1 MGTNLYPQ
9 SINYTGSGGTP
20 GAYTVTFT
28 RDRDLPGYTRRPDVS
43 ITAKGGFLQVTANL
57 LKRIDVAF
65 NGQPVRGYT
74 LSYTTGAFGKTLL
87 QSVSQLGANGTVFDT
102 HTFSYYDDAQDAS
115 GNYNGFS
122 APAQVDTGND
132 NVTAGLL
139 GASHALSRRLPPGA
153 PRPVGLSRCASQRG
167 SPGARGLRH
176 AQLRSRAARSTSPTG
191 AEQGSQ
197 NGQSFF
203 RLNTTKPGGQVTFS
217 DQAVPLPTL
226 PAISHSSSNQFS
238 AGAEAYFGVNVFAN
252 QSEATTTSDT
262 YFQDVNGDGL
272 PDLVAMARCCSTI
285 WTPAAF
291 RSSPP
296 TRPILRCRSAPQRS
310 TPAAWHRRRRSPA
323 RMTRWW
329 TRCGCGPPRST
340 GR

>member
-1 MGTNLYPQ
+1 MDLTGNTVNYSYAHVSDPGIPGGTVMGTNLTQ

-122 APAQVDTGND
+122 APAQVDT
-132 NVTAGLL
+132 
-139 GASHALSRRLPPGA
+139 
-153 PRPVGLSRCASQRG
+153 
-167 SPGARGLRH
+167 
-176 AQLRSRAARSTSPTG
+176 
-191 AEQGSQ
+191 
-197 NGQSFF
+197 
-203 RLNTTKPGGQVTFS
+203 
-217 DQAVPLPTL
+217 
-226 PAISHSSSNQFS
+226 
-238 AGAEAYFGVNVFAN
+238 
-252 QSEATTTSDT
+252 ATTT
-262 YFQDVNGDGL
+262 
-272 PDLVAMARCCSTI
+272 
-285 WTPAAF
+285 
-291 RSSPP
+291 
-296 TRPILRCRSAPQRS
+296 
-310 TPAAWHRRRRSPA
+310 
-323 RMTRWW
+323 
-329 TRCGCGPPRST
+329 
-340 GR
+340 